1 MSENDAIDPL
11 LDGKVKITPALKTL
25 QKKAGT
31 GEIDPE
37 LIRKADQY
45 LQDNDEDFTPLAL
58 ELLAKLA
65 NTLARIKRHKI
76 RSPEILLELEG
87 PVMQLKANGKM
98 FKYDLVT
105 SLASI
110 TLDFLESIDI
120 LDDDVVALVSVQ
132 LSGLQLIIAQRLKGT
147 GGLDGMRLR
156 AELEE
161 ACQRY
166 YKKNPLALKSH

>member
-1 MSENDAIDPL
+1 MTNYGQIDPL
-11 LDGKVKITPALKTL
+11 YEGQVKITPADKSL
-25 QKKAGT
+25 QKKAGV

-37 LIRKADQY
+37 LILKAEQFI
-45 LQDNDEDFTPLAL
+45 QDNDEDFTPMAL

-65 NTLARIKRHKI
+65 STLARIKRHNI
-76 RSPEILLELEG
+76 RTAEVLQELEA

-110 TLDFLESIDI
+110 TLDFLESIDT
-120 LDDDVVALVSVQ
+120 LDDDVLALVTVQ
-132 LSGLQLIIAQRLKGT
+132 LSGLQVIIAQKMKGS

-156 AELEE
+156 EELEE

-166 YKKNPLALKSH
+166 YKKNPLALKGR

>member
-1 MSENDAIDPL
+1 MSENNMINPL
-11 LDGKVKITPALKTL
+11 YEGEVKITSASKAL
-25 QKKAGT
+25 QQKAGT
-31 GEIDPE
+31 GEIDPD
-37 LIRKADQY
+37 LVRKADQV

-58 ELLAKLA
+58 ELLARLA
-65 NTLARIKRHKI
+65 KNLARIKREKI
-76 RSPEILLELEG
+76 YAPEALLELEG

-105 SLASI
+105 SLAGI
-110 TLDFLESIDI
+110 TLDFLESII
-120 LDDDVVALVSVQ
+120 ALDDDVVALVEVQ
-132 LSGLQLIIAQRLKGT
+132 LAGLQVIVAKKMKGT

-166 YKKNPLALKSH
+166 YKKKPLALRSN